1 MNDVEN
7 LPQQVVQ
14 WSDVF
19 NASLKSQATF
29 LEVLDEQLAVEY
41 QTLMGTAIAP
51 ETGAVLQEAVFDR
64 TNEAWRAEIDADQ
77 HEAVEVVIESVHS
90 RRVLAYDDYLQRHW
104 LKRPDELSDAMAYDA
119 RIAQLLEAHLQSL
132 QELLGA
138 NLDAHALRQSILELQ
153 AAWHAQQPLR
163 ALA

>member
-1 MNDVEN
+1 M
-7 LPQQVVQ
+7 
-14 WSDVF
+14 
-19 NASLKSQATF
+19 
-29 LEVLDEQLAVEY
+29 
-41 QTLMGTAIAP
+41 
-51 ETGAVLQEAVFDR
+51 FDR

-138 NLDAHALRQSILELQ
+138 NLDAHALRLSILELQ